1 MIAETLSFVQSRIP
15 QITRDW
21 DSQPTDERI
30 LRVGLAFFLTLAIA
44 GGIKQRFQRLQKEQS
59 LSIGRRDIVGLALI
73 AFFMNDLHLVVG
85 PPAEWTEAVNKW
97 WLQLVASMDPQTFF
111 AVTIYGS
118 LTTTCILFTAPYM
131 MLDML
136 HLLGVPLFAQYK
148 LQKRRPKWIDIWNCF
163 KAVFM
168 VYVGILFMTWTSY
181 PVYKF
186 CGVYADAPIPSWGRI
201 GAELLLFLFI
211 EDLGHFIFHWI
222 FHIEP
227 FYGWIHSVHHKHTYP
242 FGLTATYSH
251 PIEVIVLG
259 IPTMI
264 GPSLVK
270 SHLFTFILWTNLRQW
285 DAIETHSGYEFPWS
299 LSKWLP
305 LWGGA
310 EFHDAHHAYKTSNYA
325 SSFTY
330 LDTLF
335 GTDAAYRKRKDK
347 YEAEKEEEQTE
358 KKAPK
363 TPEKSQK
370 QAVAKSPMKAAQT
383 PKSAWDDWLPEDPSK
398 RRAEIFFLWYSVVW
412 ISMVAVIIATQIYD
426 VSHEFVA
433 RLLCCLDGFIHK
445 VSLCTDLLY
454 IFHMRYFDLS
464 LPFLPLLTKQILE
477 SSRLWL
483 HDDRCFNWFSLRLAP
498 CLFPWRG
505 QPIHIAYNFIIIML
519 FLCSLFQIDIT
530 CKYVKLPIFC
540 VDEITFHAIRR
551 MLRFH
556 SGRDTLPR

>member
-1 MIAETLSFVQSRIP
+1 M
-15 QITRDW
+15 
-21 DSQPTDERI
+21 
-30 LRVGLAFFLTLAIA
+30 
-44 GGIKQRFQRLQKEQS
+44 
-59 LSIGRRDIVGLALI
+59 
-73 AFFMNDLHLVVG
+73 
-85 PPAEWTEAVNKW
+85 
-97 WLQLVASMDPQTFF
+97 
-111 AVTIYGS
+111 
-118 LTTTCILFTAPYM
+118 
-131 MLDML
+131 
-136 HLLGVPLFAQYK
+136 
-148 LQKRRPKWIDIWNCF
+148 WIDNC
-163 KAVFM
+163 
-168 VYVGILFMTWTSY
+168 L
-181 PVYKF
+181 
-186 CGVYADAPIPSWGRI
+186 
-201 GAELLLFLFI
+201 
-211 EDLGHFIFHWI
+211 
-222 FHIEP
+222 
-227 FYGWIHSVHHKHTYP
+227 
-242 FGLTATYSH
+242 
-251 PIEVIVLG
+251 
-259 IPTMI
+259 
-264 GPSLVK
+264 
-270 SHLFTFILWTNLRQW
+270 
-285 DAIETHSGYEFPWS
+285 
-299 LSKWLP
+299 
-305 LWGGA
+305 GA